1 MAPLIQMLK
10 LIIKTETVRG
20 ISKIDSAHHIS
31 LFASIDRFDLVIIH
45 WQSKFALLFFAVKT
59 PIFCQFLKGGLATV
73 VFIFSVNYSSIL
85 TILVPVC

>member
-31 LFASIDRFDLVIIH
+31 LFASIDRFDLVH
-45 WQSKFALLFFAVKT
+45 
-59 PIFCQFLKGGLATV
+59 
-73 VFIFSVNYSSIL
+73 VFDINCG
-85 TILVPVC
+85 TECT